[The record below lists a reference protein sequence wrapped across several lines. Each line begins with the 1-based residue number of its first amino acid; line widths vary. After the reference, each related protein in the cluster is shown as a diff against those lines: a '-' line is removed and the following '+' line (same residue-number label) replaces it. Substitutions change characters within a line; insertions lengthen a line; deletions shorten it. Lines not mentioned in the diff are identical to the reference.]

1 MNYHSRRAMGQR
13 LEPQR
18 DTVYIVEDD
27 DDARALYSA
36 VVRSM
41 GVVCEAF
48 ASGAAFLERCDSL
61 KPGCLV
67 LDLVLPDVSGLAVQ
81 RELTLRGI
89 TIPIIFVS
97 NKGRIANAV
106 DAMRQGAFNFLE
118 KSFSSGELVE
128 NIRQAIALDHSQR
141 RTIGQIDTIREKL
154 GSLTPREHDV
164 LMEVISGRTNKIIA
178 YNLNLSQRSIEMY
191 RSRVMEK
198 MGAGSVAQLVRM
210 LMSVEGG
217 QHGLPP
223 DG

>member
-1 MNYHSRRAMGQR
+1 MGQR
-13 LEPQR
+13 SEPVG

-36 VVRSM
+36 VVRAM
-41 GVVCEAF
+41 GLGCEAF
-48 ASGAAFLERCDSL
+48 AAGAEFLLRCNSL

-67 LDLVLPDVSGLAVQ
+67 LDLVLPDVSGLSLQ

-97 NKGRIANAV
+97 NKGRIVNAV
-106 DAMRQGAFNFLE
+106 EAMRQGAFNFLE
-118 KSFSSGELVE
+118 KSFSSSDLVE

-141 RTIGQIDTIREKL
+141 RAIGQIDTIREKL

-198 MGAGSVAQLVRM
+198 MGANSVAQLVRM

-217 QHGLPP
+217 QHGPAAR
-223 DG
+223 